1 MNEFLVLNNMNNF
14 LPLLAIETSDSI
26 CGACV
31 YFDEERYFSSKVIL
45 KHSHSE
51 KLLEVIQSVLN
62 QASISQ
68 NDLKLIAVSNGP
80 GSFTGLRIGMSAAKG
95 MAQALSIPILPVP
108 TFEALAMQIS
118 EYLPESSYFAIS
130 NRAGRDELYFAKFQI
145 KGNSYIFKEELK
157 IIPISEI
164 YLLSNSINVF
174 GNFKDSTT
182 SDKISLKNISAPDP
196 DFVAKWAIKFGA
208 DKIISDID
216 NIEPN
221 YIKDFIVKEKKK

>member
-1 MNEFLVLNNMNNF
+1 MLRTMNEFLVLNNMNNF

-51 KLLEVIQSVLN
+51 KLLEVIQSILH

-118 EYLPESSYFAIS
+118 EF
-130 NRAGRDELYFAKFQI
+130 F
-145 KGNSYIFKEELK
+145 
-157 IIPISEI
+157 
-164 YLLSNSINVF
+164 
-174 GNFKDSTT
+174 
-182 SDKISLKNISAPDP
+182 
-196 DFVAKWAIKFGA
+196 
-208 DKIISDID
+208 
-216 NIEPN
+216 
-221 YIKDFIVKEKKK
+221 